1 MKQIVLLG
9 STGSIGRQTLDVVAR
24 HRDRFQVVG
33 LVAGR
38 NAPLLAEQVRVF
50 RPHHVVVAAEATL
63 AVLCQRLG
71 HDADGVQCGAGI
83 DEITA
88 LAQLPAADIVVAALV
103 GAIGLAPTYA
113 ALAAGKRVALA
124 NKETMVVAGALM
136 RACATRHG
144 AEIVPVDS
152 EHCAVFQA
160 LSGQRVPDVSRVIL
174 TASGGPFRDRALETF
189 GTITVA
195 EALRHPNWDMGAK
208 VTIDSA
214 TMMNKGLELIEAR
227 WLFDLH
233 AARIEA
239 VIHPQSIVHALV
251 EFCDG
256 TMLAQLAVPDMRAPI
271 AYALGLPE
279 RIASGIAR
287 LDLVRTG
294 ALTFS
299 TPDPHRYP
307 CLQLARTALE
317 EGKSLPAVLNAANE
331 VAVGAFL
338 DGKMAFVDIARLVEA
353 TLATHRGQSID
364 DIPTALAVDQEA
376 RARAV
381 ELIPTMKGV

>member
-1 MKQIVLLG
+1 MKRLVILG

-38 NAPLLAEQVRVF
+38 NVTVLAEQVRAF
-50 RPHHVVVAAEATL
+50 RPQHVVVAEEPALGALREA
-63 AVLCQRLG
+63 LG
-71 HDADGVQCGAGI
+71 RDAGGI
-83 DEITA
+83 QLGTGMDEIVA
-88 LAQLPAADIVVAALV
+88 LARLPAADIVVAALV

-136 RACATRHG
+136 RACASLHG

-160 LSGQRVPDVSRVIL
+160 LRGHRVQDVARVIL
-174 TASGGPFRDRALETF
+174 TASGGPFRDRAPGTF
-189 GTITVA
+189 GSVTVA
-195 EALRHPNWDMGAK
+195 EALRHPNWRMGDK

-227 WLFDLH
+227 WLFDLP
-233 AARIEA
+233 ALLLDA
-239 VIHPQSIVHALV
+239 VVHPQSIVHALV

-279 RIASGIAR
+279 RMASGIAR

-294 ALTFS
+294 TLTFAA
-299 TPDPHRYP
+299 PDPGRYP
-307 CLQLARTALE
+307 CLQLARAALD
-317 EGKSLPAVLNAANE
+317 EGESLPAVLNAANE
-331 VAVGAFL
+331 IAVGAFL
-338 DGKMAFVDIARLVEA
+338 DGKIPFTGIARLVES
-353 TLATHRGQSID
+353 TLATHRRLAID
-364 DIPTALAVDQEA
+364 DVPTALAVDREA

-381 ELIPTMKGV
+381 ELMSTMKGV